1 MRWGQLVF
9 SQLQEEKNSAV
20 LVEDYDEAKRLKVTH
35 STLPQRPELKF
46 LLKQRTE
53 HNDPFGIVF

>member
-20 LVEDYDEAKRLKVTH
+20 LGEDYDEAKRLKVAY
-35 STLPQRPELKF
+35 SV
-46 LLKQRTE
+46 LLQQL
-53 HNDPFGIVF
+53 N

>member
-20 LVEDYDEAKRLKVTH
+20 LSEDYDEAKRLKVTPLH
-35 STLPQRPELKF
+35 SSYRNRAGK
-46 LLKQRTE
+46 
-53 HNDPFGIVF
+53 